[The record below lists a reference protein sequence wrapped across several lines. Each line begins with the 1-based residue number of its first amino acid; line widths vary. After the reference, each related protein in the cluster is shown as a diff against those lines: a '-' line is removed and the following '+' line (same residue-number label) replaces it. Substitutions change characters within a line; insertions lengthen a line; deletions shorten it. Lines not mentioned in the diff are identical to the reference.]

1 MTRPPGFYFE
11 DVTVGDRT
19 VSPAVTLTQAHVSLY
34 LGLSGESSDD
44 PQEIPSLLP
53 LALSTGLAWRLPT
66 PPLVVT
72 AFVGFDWEIVKPLRV
87 GDTVHSRGRTAS
99 KRSMRDAGIVI
110 EEHEIV
116 DQRGETAQRGRFT
129 FLVAKRAA
137 AASAVGRE

>member
-1 MTRPPGFYFE
+1 MTVARGVYFE
-11 DVTVGDRT
+11 DVSVGDVT
-19 VSPAVTLTQAHVSLY
+19 ETPAMTLTQAHVSLY

-44 PQEIPSLLP
+44 PGEVPPLLP
-53 LALSTGLAWRLPT
+53 LALSTGLGWRVPT

-87 GDTVHSRGRTAS
+87 GDTMHSRARTAS
-99 KRSMRDAGIVI
+99 KRSMRDAGIVV

-129 FLVAKRAA
+129 FLVAKR
-137 AASAVGRE
+137 SAVETAAGR